1 MKKFDNLKYVSKM
14 NSGAA
19 GGTLSPSQDVTE
31 FRALDFEMPHLRR
44 DLNDPDLVLG
54 KSQEDYE
61 SRALPG

>member
-1 MKKFDNLKYVSKM
+1 VGI
-14 NSGAA
+14 GAA
-19 GGTLSPSQDVTE
+19 EGTLFQSRTVTD